1 MAKLTNPPLIEVIFT
16 IRWGASN
23 AEFDGFEDRIRTFH
37 SYVDEVYDKPE
48 SLNTEGLP
56 LAMFFGE
63 PLYRF
68 YKIDNRDMVC
78 QIGPGLLSINYL
90 RKDYE
95 WADFSAQINDILP
108 AFFDAFRY
116 VPEKQ
121 KLLTLKYLDFLPY
134 DIQKE
139 GPLVL
144 NFLRNKIGYSIDV
157 PYLGEVMGVQ
167 STTREPVEN
176 GFFELSVSSVQDKNN
191 QPGIAIDSN
200 VNRQIVENGGDIFKD
215 INEFLNYSHYHLSS
229 FFKKMFKGEI
239 YNSFI

>member
-1 MAKLTNPPLIEVIFT
+1 MGKLTNPPLIEVIFT
-16 IRWGASN
+16 IRWGASKE
-23 AEFDGFEDRIRTFH
+23 EFEGFEDRIHTFH
-37 SYVDEVYDKPE
+37 SYVNEMYEAPE
-48 SLNTEGLP
+48 RMNTEDLP
-56 LAMFFGE
+56 LAMFFGD
-63 PLYRF
+63 PLCRF
-68 YKIDNRDMVC
+68 YKKDNSDMVC

-95 WADFSAQINDILP
+95 WADFYSQIKDILP
-108 AFFDAFRY
+108 AFFEAFKY
-116 VPEKQ
+116 VLEKP
-121 KLLTLKYLDFLPY
+121 KLVTLKYLDFLPY

-144 NFLRNKIGYSIDV
+144 NFLKNKIGYTIEG

-200 VNRQIVENGGDIFKD
+200 VTRQIKENDKNVSEDIY
-215 INEFLNYSHYHLSS
+215 EFLNYSHEHLSS